1 MVVES
6 WFLDVDRSVLVDVV
20 VVLVVVNG
28 SSVVVVLCVVVDGF
42 SLVCNSGWPLIEIES
57 SVKDVDK
64 NITTAKTA
72 MSGKIRAIERA
83 VYTVLLGIS
92 DC

>member
-28 SSVVVVLCVVVDGF
+28 SSVVVVVLCVVVDGF
-42 SLVCNSGWPLIEIES
+42 PLVCNSGWPLIEIES

-72 MSGKIRAIERA
+72 ISGKIRAIERA

-92 DC
+92 D

>member
-1 MVVES
+1 M
-6 WFLDVDRSVLVDVV
+6 
-20 VVLVVVNG
+20 LVVVNG
-28 SSVVVVLCVVVDGF
+28 SSVVVVLCVVVGGF
-42 SLVCNSGWPLIEIES
+42 PLVCNSGWPLIEIES

-72 MSGKIRAIERA
+72 ISGKIRAIEKA

-92 DC
+92 D